1 MVVSFMIVI
10 PFSLG
15 FVVVRF
21 DRTAAPI
28 ASVVAE
34 PIAGHVQHLPPI
46 TIVSAAAVNSSVAIV
61 WSTFP
66 SLP

>member
-1 MVVSFMIVI
+1 MVVSFMVAV

-28 ASVVAE
+28 
-34 PIAGHVQHLPPI
+34 
-46 TIVSAAAVNSSVAIV
+46 SSVAARSV
-61 WSTFP
+61 LQSQREVRFLGLLYWVK
-66 SLP
+66 